1 VFVAASR
8 GLAIFIGA
16 FSLLNIIGELR
27 YPGFDANHWWIDF
40 RGILPVVS
48 RTFLGVSAAFL
59 IAYAVRPNM
68 PIWRRFCTLLTTGIT
83 LLVTA
88 LNAANFYILLGIGKI
103 TASFP
108 IAFSLFVGAA
118 LSIVFAGVLKCRNGH
133 NAKRKVG
140 RVWGHAALLVMVL
153 LCLFG
158 FPLAQMFCFGKTDY
172 SRTADT
178 IVVFGARVY
187 ADGRVSDALADRVR
201 TGVKLYLDGLAPK
214 IIMSGGPGD
223 GETHETEGMKR
234 MAIELGVPAEAILR
248 DANGV
253 NTQATVENTCDM
265 FEQMEFKRILV
276 VSHFYHLPRIKMT
289 YQRRGWETYTV
300 PAKESYTLTAMPKFV
315 IREIAALWVYY
326 LRPILP

>member
-1 VFVAASR
+1 MGVFVAASR

-48 RTFLGVSAAFL
+48 RTFLGVSAGFL

-103 TASFP
+103 TAGFP
-108 IAFSLFVGAA
+108 IAFSLFVAGALA
-118 LSIVFAGVLKCRNGH
+118 VILTACIRRSSKET
-133 NAKRKVG
+133 AKTTRA
-140 RVWGHAALLVMVL
+140 RILVVIL
-153 LCLFG
+153 TLTACLFG

-172 SRTADT
+172 SRTADA

-234 MAIELGVPAEAILR
+234 MAIELGVPSEAILR
-248 DANGV
+248 DINGV
-253 NTQATVENTCDM
+253 NTQASVENTCDM
-265 FEQMEFKRILV
+265 FEQMGFKRILV

-289 YQRRGWETYTV
+289 YQRHHREVYTV
-300 PAKESYTLTAMPKFV
+300 PARETYTLTAMPKY
-315 IREIAALWVYY
+315 ILREIAALWVYY
-326 LRPILP
+326 LRPIMP